1 MLGRLLA
8 LKADDHQGRL
18 YLGITYLMKGD
29 PERALTE
36 FEKLPSGVAK
46 PFGMALVYFTLG
58 NEANA
63 QAFIDEFLD
72 SYAQEYPV
80 SVAAI
85 YAWRGE
91 NDAAFEWMER
101 GLEQRSADVVYILSA
116 PLLIKLRND
125 PRYSVF
131 VEKLGLLEVWQTMPP

>member
-8 LKADDHQGRL
+8 LKADDDQGRL

-63 QAFIDEFLD
+63 QAFID
-72 SYAQEYPV
+72 
-80 SVAAI
+80 
-85 YAWRGE
+85 
-91 NDAAFEWMER
+91 
-101 GLEQRSADVVYILSA
+101 
-116 PLLIKLRND
+116 
-125 PRYSVF
+125 
-131 VEKLGLLEVWQTMPP
+131 